1 MPSLRR
7 RMLVKTKPGARN
19 MGTRVSS
26 VLQHKGRRVVTVT
39 AEETIPGV
47 VKVLAENRI
56 GAVPVI
62 GEDGSLMGIISERDI
77 IRGLSEFAE
86 SALRLT
92 AGQLMTQDVKTCSA
106 EDELVEL
113 MEVMTQQRIRHL
125 PVIRDGALYG
135 IVSIGDVVKQRL
147 EEVRFEAEELR
158 RYITSA

>member
-1 MPSLRR
+1 
-7 RMLVKTKPGARN
+7 

-39 AEETIPGV
+39 ADETIPGV

-62 GEDGSLMGIISERDI
+62 GDDGSLMGIISERDI

-92 AGQLMTQDVKTCSA
+92 AGQLMTQDVKTCFA
-106 EDELVEL
+106 DDELVEL

-125 PVIRDGALYG
+125 PVIHDGALYG